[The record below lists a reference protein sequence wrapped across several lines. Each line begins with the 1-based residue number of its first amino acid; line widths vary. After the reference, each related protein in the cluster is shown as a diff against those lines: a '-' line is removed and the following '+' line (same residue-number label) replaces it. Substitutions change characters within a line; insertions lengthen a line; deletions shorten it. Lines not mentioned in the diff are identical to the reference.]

1 VIATPLTLL
10 TIAVSWIAVRPLLG
24 VALLIVA
31 VGIIV
36 GGIKLS
42 KGKTPQATK

>member
-31 VGIIV
+31 VGI
-36 GGIKLS
+36 KLL